1 MKQTNIIGATT
12 NNNAGGINPVSV
24 GKILFRPL
32 LLLFGFLRRFFLCLV
47 EILLL
52 FLSLLLCPL
61 SLFASVFDGHGGAK
75 AMLFLKKHFLS
86 AFEAIAEEIFED
98 SRSSLDTVDV
108 IKRATSLAFAEADV
122 AFETE
127 ALECVLKGQWGA
139 AQVGACVLM
148 ACTTDSN
155 IVVANAGDCRALL
168 AVRDET
174 SNKLRP
180 CQISNDHNAREKVEK
195 IKLRNTHPDESNV
208 IVEYV
213 VRRSQSHTHTNN
225 SFAIT

>member
-1 MKQTNIIGATT
+1 MNRSEEEEKKNT
-12 NNNAGGINPVSV
+12 NND
-24 GKILFRPL
+24 IL
-32 LLLFGFLRRFFLCLV
+32 V
-47 EILLL
+47 T
-52 FLSLLLCPL
+52 
-61 SLFASVFDGHGGAK
+61 SVFDGHGGAK

-122 AFETE
+122 AFEKE
-127 ALECVLKGQWGA
+127 ALECVLKGEWGA

-148 ACTTDSN
+148 ACTTDSS

-174 SNKLRP
+174 NNKLRP

-195 IKLRNTHPDESNV
+195 IKLRNAHPDESNV

-213 VRRSQSHTHTNN
+213 VLRSQS
-225 SFAIT
+225 